1 VHDAVIDDVETNL
14 AGARLAGLH
23 TILVGDLPGA
33 ALVELDGLLGPAVP
47 AV

>member
-23 TILVGDLPGA
+23 TILVGDLPDA
-33 ALVELDGLLGPAVP
+33 PLVELDVLLGQADPEA
-47 AV
+47 